1 MCNICVL
8 RSSDFFAVMYILWSK
23 QNLQFSK
30 VNGKKINDKI
40 NVVYRDYWSYFF
52 WKPWKP
58 YNKQKFNSGILYPV
72 CLHQYT
78 CISIFEKWAWWD
90 PLRQMEHVRQYG
102 HRTKTFH
109 GWKILPRAL
118 TRTPHFFHCF
128 KGKRKVPPLLPIVY
142 KMETNFYV
150 RLFPENNYTINL
162 PCLLKRN
169 NRFNMVVENV

>member
-1 MCNICVL
+1 MSQDRFIFKVMCNICVL

-40 NVVYRDYWSYFF
+40 KVVYRDYWSYFF

-90 PLRQMEHVRQYG
+90 PVRQ
-102 HRTKTFH
+102 
-109 GWKILPRAL
+109 WKPLPSNGTCASIW
-118 TRTPHFFHCF
+118 TPH
-128 KGKRKVPPLLPIVY
+128 
-142 KMETNFYV
+142 
-150 RLFPENNYTINL
+150 
-162 PCLLKRN
+162 
-169 NRFNMVVENV
+169 ENVSWMKDMYYPAP

>member
-1 MCNICVL
+1 MSFTAITDRIFSENRENHIINRNSIVVFFIPCV
-8 RSSDFFAVMYILWSK
+8 YI
-23 QNLQFSK
+23 NTH
-30 VNGKKINDKI
+30 V
-40 NVVYRDYWSYFF
+40 
-52 WKPWKP
+52 
-58 YNKQKFNSGILYPV
+58 
-72 CLHQYT
+72 H
-78 CISIFEKWAWWD
+78 ISIFEKWAWWD
-90 PLRQMEHVRQYG
+90 PVRQMEHVRQYG